1 MLQIV
6 LYLQN
11 ERPIHTVGKNFNS
24 LLQESVK
31 SRDSYDL
38 IKHFINNLEYI
49 MQASPTYSLGQCVF
63 LDSWIKKYLQHCHA
77 IDVDE
82 LLKIL
87 IKVVDNVYNSDV
99 WTEWDPV
106 FQIHVFPCLKQLAVL
121 PNASPQIGKLAAALC
136 KVSPELSNQGMAY
149 FTDDPVDPGVS
160 ARFVLTLLENQLIT
174 NQEGCIIRAWLRCCL
189 LSTANNEELTENV
202 LRFYSAFLPFKDKLN
217 TSTNP
222 LYDILEAL
230 AKETNEFVRENV
242 LKLLLDNL
250 TNMDVWVKS
259 CIKEPKNENLTTNIY
274 TCTAVLVYN
283 FSTYLYNRT
292 KSACMLSRIIST
304 LLLPVEILMGRTP
317 HTYILHSVQRTWHL
331 YFKGIY
337 FLNWND
343 DVFLERTLK
352 DLIVYYVPYFPADNS
367 SPLLKCFND
376 DALAIMIL
384 QKTANAFLGQSSK
397 CTMQHSL
404 KVLRFFDNLINN
416 YKSVVIIRFIAQD
429 VLIVLLEFI
438 LFNLHCNAAVSTLI
452 SLTSLDIYDLVKSDV
467 HKSIMTV
474 TEKHLT
480 FNSNNYFQL
489 AQILV
494 KVMPADIKAL
504 LPKIQQTIVSVEKIR
519 GDGFDSTLRKG
530 LSGIEAA
537 LATMSI

>member
-1 MLQIV
+1 M
-6 LYLQN
+6 
-11 ERPIHTVGKNFNS
+11 NS

-38 IKHFINNLEYI
+38 IRHFINNLEDI
-49 MQASPTYSLGQCVF
+49 MQASSTYSLGQCFF
-63 LDSWIKKYLQHCHA
+63 LDSWIKKYLQNCHVTDA
-77 IDVDE
+77 EE

-87 IKVVDNVYNSDV
+87 IKIVDNVHKSDV

-106 FQIHVFPCLKQLAVL
+106 FQIHVFPCLKQLAIAA
-121 PNASPQIGKLAAALC
+121 NASPQIGQLAAALC
-136 KVSPELSNQGMAY
+136 KVSPELSTQAVTY

-160 ARFVLTLLENQLIT
+160 AKFVLTLLDNQFIP

-189 LSTANNEELTENV
+189 LSTENNQELTKSV
-202 LRFYSAFLPFKDKLN
+202 LRFHSAFLPFKDKLD

-230 AKETNEFVRENV
+230 AKETNNFVRDNV
-242 LKLLLDNL
+242 LKLLLDSL

-259 CIKEPKNENLTTNIY
+259 CIKEPKSETVTIHIY

-283 FSTYLYNRT
+283 FSALLYNRT
-292 KSACMLSRIIST
+292 KSACLLSRLIST
-304 LLLPVEILMGRTP
+304 LLLPAEILMGRTP
-317 HTYILHSVQRTWHL
+317 HSYILHSVQRTWHL
-331 YFKGIY
+331 YFNGIY
-337 FLNWND
+337 SLNWND
-343 DVFLERTLK
+343 DGFLERTLK
-352 DLIVYYVPYFPADNS
+352 DLIVCYIPHFPPDNT
-367 SPLLKCFND
+367 SPLLKCFGN
-376 DALAIMIL
+376 DALAIMIM
-384 QKTANAFLGQSSK
+384 QKTAHTFLGHSPK
-397 CTMQHSL
+397 CNKQHSL
-404 KVLRFFDNLINN
+404 KVLRFFDNLINSC
-416 YKSVVIIRFIAQD
+416 KSMVIIRFIAQD

-438 LFNLHCNAAVSTLI
+438 LFNLHCNAAVSVLI
-452 SLTSLDIYDLVKSDV
+452 SLASLDIYDLIKPDV

-494 KVMPADIKAL
+494 KVVPADMKAL
-504 LPKIQQTIVSVEKIR
+504 LPNIQQTIVSVEKIR

-530 LSGIEAA
+530 LAGIEAT
-537 LATMSI
+537 LATMSV